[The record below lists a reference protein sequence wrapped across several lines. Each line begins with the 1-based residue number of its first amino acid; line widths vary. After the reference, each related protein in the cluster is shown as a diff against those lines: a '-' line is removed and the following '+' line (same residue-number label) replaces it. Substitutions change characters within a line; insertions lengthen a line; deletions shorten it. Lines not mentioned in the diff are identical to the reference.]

1 MDWFLYDNGLRHE
14 RVKRIRLRLIIEVD
28 LGLHFI
34 IVIHIVSPFVS
45 CFVITLLS
53 FTSVVYLYSQI
64 SNLTLKKV
72 E

>member
-28 LGLHFI
+28 LGLHFT
-34 IVIHIVSPFVS
+34 IVIHIVSLFVS

-53 FTSVVYLYSQI
+53 FSSVVYLYSQI
-64 SNLTLKKV
+64 SNLILKKV